1 MQRAAEN
8 LEFTPGA
15 RLVCQ
20 SLKEIGFRLA
30 LITNT
35 GCKLIVEQVKKELSL
50 DYAISRDLEVG
61 EDGKFTG
68 KYAGEQKDE
77 ASFVKLDYL
86 SLMAER
92 ECIDPRNVIIVGT
105 FTQGMSEE
113 DVRMTLDTYGPVIH
127 FHAPTTKSPSLLTT
141 LYLLGFSGHDIDEM
155 QTQRLK
161 TNEKH
166 AFLEAVP
173 EAVLMQR
180 GISSPRVGPCRD
192 PDLRR
197 YLLRVR
203 SENNDVRAFADLIE
217 PMLPYC
223 KEGRCSIDR
232 IQQVTLMSE
241 NALMGLSLS
250 VSGPDPQAALKDII
264 FQCHRIGLDVDWNE
278 QENEQAMVPRTQQYI
293 VTVVQCPHL
302 EATVLGAVFQALASL
317 RVDCTRFERLSDE
330 RSFSALQITAIVPP
344 ESQGDLRGKLLSI
357 SKDGHVDIAFQRDGM
372 ERWGRRMVVFD
383 MDSTLIQQEVIDE
396 LAKQCGVEQTV
407 AEITERAMR
416 GEMDFFQSLQERVA
430 LLKGYH
436 SDKLFGTVKRNLQY
450 TPGALQLCR
459 TLKRLGYKMAVISGG
474 FLPCAQEV
482 QRKLGLDYAFA
493 NTLETDR
500 NGMLTGLTVGA
511 VVTPQRKQA
520 LLEMIAQ
527 VEGCDPRQTVAVG
540 DGSNDIPMLTSA
552 GLGVAFCAKPKV
564 QAAAEF
570 RVNNKDLSTVLFLI
584 GLSETAARRLLARSC
599 VDDGMNYD
607 C

>member
-1 MQRAAEN
+1 
-8 LEFTPGA
+8 
-15 RLVCQ
+15 
-20 SLKEIGFRLA
+20 
-30 LITNT
+30 
-35 GCKLIVEQVKKELSL
+35 
-50 DYAISRDLEVG
+50 
-61 EDGKFTG
+61 
-68 KYAGEQKDE
+68 
-77 ASFVKLDYL
+77 
-86 SLMAER
+86 
-92 ECIDPRNVIIVGT
+92 
-105 FTQGMSEE
+105 
-113 DVRMTLDTYGPVIH
+113 
-127 FHAPTTKSPSLLTT
+127 
-141 LYLLGFSGHDIDEM
+141 
-155 QTQRLK
+155 
-161 TNEKH
+161 
-166 AFLEAVP
+166 
-173 EAVLMQR
+173 
-180 GISSPRVGPCRD
+180 
-192 PDLRR
+192 
-197 YLLRVR
+197 
-203 SENNDVRAFADLIE
+203 
-217 PMLPYC
+217 
-223 KEGRCSIDR
+223 
-232 IQQVTLMSE
+232 
-241 NALMGLSLS
+241 
-250 VSGPDPQAALKDII
+250 
-264 FQCHRIGLDVDWNE
+264 
-278 QENEQAMVPRTQQYI
+278 
-293 VTVVQCPHL
+293 
-302 EATVLGAVFQALASL
+302 
-317 RVDCTRFERLSDE
+317 
-330 RSFSALQITAIVPP
+330 
-344 ESQGDLRGKLLSI
+344 
-357 SKDGHVDIAFQRDGM
+357 
-372 ERWGRRMVVFD
+372 VFD

-430 LLKGYH
+430 LLKGYN

-599 VDDGMNYD
+599 VDDGMNHD